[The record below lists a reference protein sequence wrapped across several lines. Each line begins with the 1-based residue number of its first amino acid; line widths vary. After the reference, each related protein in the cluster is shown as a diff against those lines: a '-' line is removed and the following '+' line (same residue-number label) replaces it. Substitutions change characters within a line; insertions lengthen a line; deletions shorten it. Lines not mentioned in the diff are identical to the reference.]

1 MNRAPHRCRRDLGQ
15 TPARV
20 AASIRSRMVL
30 GGCRKGGSPVT
41 GPSVEVVALE
51 GFDLEDGR
59 IRRRCAARDSAGEFR
74 QMGLPLS

>member
-1 MNRAPHRCRRDLGQ
+1 
-15 TPARV
+15 
-20 AASIRSRMVL
+20 MVL